1 MVCPPALRQHVI
13 EQYHTKGHWGIN
25 KTIQGI
31 QERYCWPGMK
41 QQVTQFLTRE
51 CWPCIE
57 NERANLKE
65 GIHVP
70 RVSHEQGEIVYVDL
84 VGPFSDKIT
93 PFRYLLTVMDGFS
106 RYVVATP
113 LQSKSAAEVGQG
125 FLDHWVKVHGIPQ
138 TVYSDQGTEFTARLT
153 RSLFQELGVCAKLGT
168 PENHQ
173 ANPLERFHR
182 TLYGLVKGLRQ
193 EGETNFISGVRTAVM
208 LYNGSIHAS
217 LGVTPN
223 SLKFGHEVPGPGD
236 LVLGRPPLGPD
247 DGPPGVLA
255 DRLRREMQVLM
266 KTAADQQRLA
276 VDRNTKYYLGLTQR
290 FCPGDLVFAF
300 TERKGDPT
308 PHRKLKLKWAGPFIF
323 VSQVNEA
330 MVQIGT
336 MQSRR
341 HPDRWRPDLFTIHR
355 SKLRLYQ
362 HYPEGPHDDRACRDP
377 ADLAPFDARDRIQAQ
392 EGMTD
397 IFSDIELSLIH
408 I

>member
-1 MVCPPALRQHVI
+1 
-13 EQYHTKGHWGIN
+13 
-25 KTIQGI
+25 
-31 QERYCWPGMK
+31 
-41 QQVTQFLTRE
+41 
-51 CWPCIE
+51 
-57 NERANLKE
+57 
-65 GIHVP
+65 
-70 RVSHEQGEIVYVDL
+70 
-84 VGPFSDKIT
+84 
-93 PFRYLLTVMDGFS
+93 
-106 RYVVATP
+106 
-113 LQSKSAAEVGQG
+113 
-125 FLDHWVKVHGIPQ
+125 
-138 TVYSDQGTEFTARLT
+138 
-153 RSLFQELGVCAKLGT
+153 
-168 PENHQ
+168 
-173 ANPLERFHR
+173 
-182 TLYGLVKGLRQ
+182 
-193 EGETNFISGVRTAVM
+193 M
-208 LYNGSIHAS
+208 LYNGSVHAS

-377 ADLAPFDARDRIQAQ
+377 ADLAQFDARDRIQAQ

-397 IFSDIELSLIH
+397 IFSDIETVRREHVDPRQGDSAAGGAGPDQPPPPRAR
-408 I
+408 